1 MTVIDSC
8 TGPLPSPAYVC
19 TYCTLSGCVRESVFG
34 ADRPDCE
41 APRVPVCPEQADM
54 SNTVGNEVVSV
65 REGCRFRVIQCASY
79 Y

>member
-1 MTVIDSC
+1 M
-8 TGPLPSPAYVC
+8 PLM
-19 TYCTLSGCVRESVFG
+19 LDRVRAPVFG

-79 Y
+79 C